1 MVASEKAVDSGNM
14 PVLHK
19 KVKSYEKHRKMLL
32 VSLFVVIALIIV
44 VSFSLMQL
52 PLPYAQPPGVGD
64 QTTGQSGKNVLE
76 IVAEKAEECIAS
88 NPSLTEEQCWDLGYH
103 DMSIAIE
110 DPGLCRKIKDGRLR
124 SRCEGYFD

>member
-1 MVASEKAVDSGNM
+1 MVASEKTADSGNM

-52 PLPYAQPPGVGD
+52 PPPYAQPPGVGN

-88 NPSLTEEQCWDLGYH
+88 NPSLTEEQCWDLNYH
-103 DMSIAIE
+103 DMAIAQ
-110 DPGLCRKIKDGRLR
+110 DNPSLCGMIKSATMKEHCLK
-124 SRCEGYFD
+124 YFE